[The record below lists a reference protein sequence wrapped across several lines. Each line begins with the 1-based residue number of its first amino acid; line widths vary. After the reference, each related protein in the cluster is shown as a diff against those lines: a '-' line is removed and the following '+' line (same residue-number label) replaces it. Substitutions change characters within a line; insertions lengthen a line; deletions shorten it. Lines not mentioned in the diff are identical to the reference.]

1 VNGWRTAGGNSPDVA
16 DPTRGSRQDRGVNS
30 STSTIPSVDVLVV
43 GAGVVGLAHA
53 AEATDRGLRVMV
65 VERDHRAVG
74 ASVRNFGHA
83 CITAQSGELL
93 DFAMVSR
100 ERWLRYSED
109 GGFFSVASGAL
120 AVARTAAEL
129 AVVEELSASRE
140 PGQVELLTKDQAID
154 RIGGSGDDAIVGGAL
169 LRDDVRVDPR
179 GAVGGLAA
187 WLETRGVTFR
197 WGTSYLGHEDGIVTT
212 SRGAVRAA
220 RTIVCVGHDV
230 DTLYPDLAESHGIQ
244 RCGLQMALVERP
256 GSRTIAPAVLSGTSM
271 LRYPAFVET
280 TAAAALREEM
290 DRTHPELV
298 DIGANVMLT
307 QRPDGS
313 LLVGDSHAYDLTLGP
328 FLEESTSETLLA
340 AVAQLL
346 GEDGFRIRQRWLGIY
361 ASAPDPYLV
370 AHPAPGLTVVSV
382 TSGVGMTISHGLAH
396 RTWSE
401 LDALV

>member
-1 VNGWRTAGGNSPDVA
+1 VS
-16 DPTRGSRQDRGVNS
+16 S
-30 STSTIPSVDVLVV
+30 STSSIQSVDVLVV

-53 AEATDRGLRVMV
+53 AEAADRGLRVMV

-83 CITAQSGELL
+83 CVTAQSGELL
-93 DFAMVSR
+93 DFALVSR
-100 ERWLRYSED
+100 ERWLRYSRD
-109 GGFFSVASGAL
+109 GGFFSVASGAV
-120 AVARTAAEL
+120 AVARSQQEL
-129 AVVEELSASRE
+129 AVVEELSAARE
-140 PGQVELLTKDQAID
+140 PGQVALLSAAEVRE
-154 RIGGSGDDAIVGGAL
+154 RIGGAGDPAIVGGAF

-179 GAVGGLAA
+179 AAVAGLAT
-187 WLETRGVTFR
+187 WLESRGVSFR
-197 WGTSYLGHEDGIVTT
+197 WGTAYLGHEDGVVTT
-212 SRGAVRAA
+212 SRGPVRAA

-230 DTLYPDLAESHGIQ
+230 DQLYPDLAEAHGIQ

-256 GSRTIAPAVLSGTSM
+256 GGRTITPAVLSGTSM

-280 TAAAALREEM
+280 RASDALRETM
-290 DRTHPELV
+290 GATHPELV
-298 DIGANVMLT
+298 EIGANVMLT

-313 LLVGDSHAYDLTLGP
+313 LIVGDSHAYDLTLDP
-328 FLEESTSETLLA
+328 FLEESTSDTLLA

-346 GEDGFRIRQRWLGIY
+346 GEDGFTIRQRWLGIY

-370 AHPAPGLTVVSV
+370 AHPAAGLTVVSV

-396 RTWSE
+396 RTWAE